1 MRMTPE
7 VKVFLY
13 MVSMA
18 DAQQTLQDAKWQ
30 ERYHLDP
37 QKTFTKLVSHG
48 YLQAVAT
55 GNELTAKAR
64 KALADIDD
72 WLWIHEYYLPGVI
85 DFTLAKRLSY
95 RTDLQGYPLVQA
107 LLAQAKTQADGDH
120 DYLALLLRHQ
130 LKLEFSTHHDHAA
143 VHTLMQLM
151 YSELDVGQ
159 DVDLKAFNYHNSWL
173 KVTSF
178 EKQLLKQLLGR
189 LDQTVDDFEMAFSQW
204 LQTVPSHGRFFT
216 NFEVMTIV
224 MYELGNDDRR
234 LDEVYHAAAMRHLA
248 QRNDQIETPTHSAT
262 V

>member
-13 MVSMA
+13 MVAMA

-48 YLQAVAT
+48 YLKAVAT

-85 DFTLAKRLSY
+85 DFSLAKRLAY

-107 LLAQAKTQADGDH
+107 LLDQAQNQADGDH
-120 DYLALLLRHQ
+120 DYCALLLRHQ
-130 LKLEFSTHHDHAA
+130 LKLEFSTHHDNAA
-143 VHTLMQLM
+143 VQTLMQLM
-151 YSELDVGQ
+151 YSELDVSQ
-159 DVDLKAFNYHNSWL
+159 EVDLKAFNYHNSWL

-178 EKQLLKQLLGR
+178 EKQLLKELLGR

-204 LQTVPSHGRFFT
+204 LQTMPSYGRFFT

-224 MYELGNDDRR
+224 MYELGNDEYR
-234 LDEVYHAAAMRHLA
+234 LDEVYHGAAMRHLA
-248 QRNDQIETPTHSAT
+248 QQREQLDAQPHSAT

>member
-18 DAQQTLQDAKWQ
+18 DAQQTLQDPRWF

-37 QKTFTKLVSHG
+37 QKTFTKLVDHG

-64 KALADIDD
+64 KVLGDIDD

-85 DFTLAKRLSY
+85 DFPRAKRLAY

-107 LLAQAKTQADGDH
+107 LLDQAKSQAADDQ

-130 LKLEFSTHHDHAA
+130 LKLEFGTHHDHAA

-151 YSELDVGQ
+151 YSELDVQ
-159 DVDLKAFNYHNSWL
+159 NDVDLKSFNYHSSWL

-189 LDQTVDDFEMAFSQW
+189 LNQTVDDFEMAFAQW
-204 LQTVPSHGRFFT
+204 LQTMPSHHRFFT

-234 LDEVYHAAAMRHLA
+234 LDDIYHTAALRRLA
-248 QRNDQIETPTHSAT
+248 QREQNQESQPHSAT

>member
-13 MVSMA
+13 MVAMA

-48 YLQAVAT
+48 YLQAVVT

-85 DFTLAKRLSY
+85 DFSLAKRLAY

-107 LLAQAKTQADGDH
+107 LLDQAQNQADGDH
-120 DYLALLLRHQ
+120 DYCALLLRHQ
-130 LKLEFSTHHDHAA
+130 LKLEFSTHHDNAA
-143 VHTLMQLM
+143 VQTLMQLM
-151 YSELDVGQ
+151 YSELDVSQ
-159 DVDLKAFNYHNSWL
+159 EVDLKAFYYHNSWL

-178 EKQLLKQLLGR
+178 EKQLLKELLGR

-204 LQTVPSHGRFFT
+204 LQTMPSYGRFFT

-224 MYELGNDDRR
+224 MYELGNDEYR
-234 LDEVYHAAAMRHLA
+234 LDEVYHGAAMRHLA
-248 QRNDQIETPTHSAT
+248 QQREQLDAQPHSAT

>member
-18 DAQQTLQDAKWQ
+18 DAQQTLQDPRWL

-37 QKTFTKLVSHG
+37 HRTFAKLQSHG

-64 KALADIDD
+64 KVLADIDD

-85 DFTLAKRLSY
+85 DFPLAKRMAY

-107 LLAQAKTQADGDH
+107 LLEQAETDAAGDP

-143 VHTLMQLM
+143 IKTLMQLM
-151 YSELDVGQ
+151 YSELDVQ
-159 DVDLKAFNYHNSWL
+159 NDVDLKAFNYHNSWL
-173 KVTSF
+173 KVTNF

-189 LDQTVDDFEMAFSQW
+189 LGQTVDDFEMAFSQW
-204 LQTVPSHGRFFT
+204 LQTMPSHGRFFT

-234 LDEVYHAAAMRHLA
+234 LDDLYHTAAMRHLA
-248 QRNDQIETPTHSAT
+248 QNACQQNTQPHSAT
-262 V
+262 G

>member
-13 MVSMA
+13 MVAMA

-48 YLQAVAT
+48 YLKAVAT

-85 DFTLAKRLSY
+85 DFSLAKRLAY

-107 LLAQAKTQADGDH
+107 LLDQAQNQADGDH
-120 DYLALLLRHQ
+120 DYCALLLRHQ
-130 LKLEFSTHHDHAA
+130 LKLEFSTHHDNAA
-143 VHTLMQLM
+143 VQTLMQLM
-151 YSELDVGQ
+151 YSELDVSQ
-159 DVDLKAFNYHNSWL
+159 EVDLKAFNYHNSWL

-178 EKQLLKQLLGR
+178 EKQLLKELLGR

-204 LQTVPSHGRFFT
+204 LQTMPSCGRFFT

-224 MYELGNDDRR
+224 MYELGNDEYR
-234 LDEVYHAAAMRHLA
+234 LDEVYHGAAMRHLA
-248 QRNDQIETPTHSAT
+248 QQREQLDAQPHSAT

>member
-13 MVSMA
+13 MVAMA
-18 DAQQTLQDAKWQ
+18 DAQQTLKDARWL
-30 ERYHLDP
+30 ERYHLEP
-37 QKTFTKLVSHG
+37 QKTFTKLISHG

-55 GNELTAKAR
+55 GNELTPKAR
-64 KALADIDD
+64 KVLGDIDD

-85 DFTLAKRLSY
+85 DFRLAKRFAY
-95 RTDLQGYPLVQA
+95 RTALQGYPLVQA
-107 LLAQAKTQADGDH
+107 LLDQAKTAAADDS

-130 LKLEFSTHHDHAA
+130 LKLEFSTHHDQAA
-143 VHTLMQLM
+143 MQTLMQLI
-151 YSELDVGQ
+151 YSELDVQ
-159 DVDLKAFNYHNSWL
+159 NDIDLKAFNYQSSWL

-189 LDQTVDDFEMAFSQW
+189 LNQTVDDFEMTFAQW
-204 LQTVPSHGRFFT
+204 LQTMPSHGRFFT

-234 LDEVYHAAAMRHLA
+234 LDEVYHTAALRHLA
-248 QRNDQIETPTHSAT
+248 QQNCINDQQPHSAT